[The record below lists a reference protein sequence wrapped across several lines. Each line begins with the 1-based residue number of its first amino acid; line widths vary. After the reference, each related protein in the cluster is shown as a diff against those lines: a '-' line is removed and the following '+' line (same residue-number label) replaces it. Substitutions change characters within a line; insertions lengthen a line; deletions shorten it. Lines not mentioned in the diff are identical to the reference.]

1 MLGHCYSCTARMNNG
16 GTGRDALG
24 GTQFLVGE
32 HSSVADHKGVAA
44 ITLTLASF
52 LLACTVYAFWGGGKW
67 VPCDATPNTT
77 SGGEIHINC
86 HPTSHYAA
94 LTYNT
99 LGVVGAS
106 VAVSPVSELAV
117 NKYTVSSK
125 YALSPELTP
134 LEVAVVRKACSRSIC
149 TTSNNLLKR
158 HA

>member
-1 MLGHCYSCTARMNNG
+1 MNNG

-32 HSSVADHKGVAA
+32 HSSVTNHKGITAVAF
-44 ITLTLASF
+44 TLASF
-52 LLACTVYAFWGGGKW
+52 LLACTVYTFWGGGKW

-77 SGGEIHINC
+77 GGGEIHINC

-106 VAVSPVSELAV
+106 VTVSPVSELAV
-117 NKYTVSSK
+117 NKYTISAK
-125 YALSPELTP
+125 RALGTKVTP
-134 LEVAVVRKACSRSIC
+134 LEIAVVGERRPWPIC
-149 TTSNNLLKR
+149 TPSNNLLKR